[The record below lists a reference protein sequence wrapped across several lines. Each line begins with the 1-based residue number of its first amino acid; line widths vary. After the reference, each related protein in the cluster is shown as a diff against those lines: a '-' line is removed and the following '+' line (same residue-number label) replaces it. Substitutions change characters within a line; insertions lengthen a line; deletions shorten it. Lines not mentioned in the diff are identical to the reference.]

1 MNCEHYMEP
10 RHKRGNKQRAFCAK
24 KKIYTD
30 PAICRF
36 CGQKQTKET
45 NEEEKDMEE
54 SIFKI
59 VRKLGTLSK
68 NKSGW
73 VKALTLTSWHG
84 KPAKLDIRD
93 WNEDYT
99 KCGKGLTFTEDETRA
114 LKSILEKEDI

>member
-59 VRKLGTLSK
+59 IRKLGTLSK

-93 WNEDYT
+93 WNEDYS
-99 KCGKGLTFTEDETRA
+99 KCGRGLTLTEDETRA